1 MPGLTD
7 WFDVFKCGTHLDHSG
22 KWRTFTEAD
31 IDKAIASY
39 QSDSAP
45 IVVGH
50 PTLNAPAF
58 GWIQQF
64 RRQGPTLQARA
75 SRVADEFAD
84 LVKRGL
90 YKNRSISFNS
100 DGTFRHV
107 GFLGAAAPAVKGL
120 EDIQFAD
127 KGEFITMDTAE
138 TVQTEQAAA
147 QEQAEEV
154 QTVDKAE
161 NVQHEAAADVVPQSS
176 RADAAPKA
184 EPEVSLSDLESQQKQ
199 FQDTVKALESRIKVL
214 ENDLNAAQEKNRQA
228 EFAAYADELIREGRL
243 HPVAKTPLLN
253 TMESMFASDQANF
266 ASPENSVLNSFKSF
280 LNMALPKNPNLF
292 IGFAAPSDDC
302 GHSAEML
309 TPREAAIKA
318 RGLVEEQAAKG
329 YCLDLGRAVRM
340 VMEGGR

>member
-7 WFDVFKCGTHLDHSG
+7 WFDVFRCGTHLDHSG
-22 KWRTFTEAD
+22 KWRTFTESD

-39 QSDSAP
+39 KSDSAP

-64 RRQGPTLQARA
+64 RRQGSTLQARA

-107 GFLGAAAPAVKGL
+107 GFLGAGAPAVKGL

-127 KGEFITMDTAE
+127 KGDFITMDTAK
-138 TVQTEQAAA
+138 TVQAEQAAA
-147 QEQAEEV
+147 QERAEGVQVEPEAEVKTAESEAEV
-154 QTVDKAE
+154 Q
-161 NVQHEAAADVVPQSS
+161 SL
-176 RADAAPKA
+176 RADAAQKA
-184 EPEVSLSDLESQQKQ
+184 EPEVSLSNLESQQKQ
-199 FQDTVKALESRIKVL
+199 FQETVKKLESHIKSL
-214 ENDLNAAQEKNRQA
+214 ENALNVEQEKNRKV
-228 EFAAYADELIREGRL
+228 EFAAYADELIRKGRL
-243 HPVAKTPLLN
+243 NPVAKAALIS
-253 TMESMFASDQANF
+253 TMESLFVSDQANF
-266 ASPENSVLNSFKSF
+266 ASPENSVLNQFKGL
-280 LNMALPKNPNLF
+280 LNLVLPENATLYINY
-292 IGFAAPSDDC
+292 AAPSDDC
-302 GHSAEML
+302 CHSAESL
-309 TPREAAIKA
+309 TPREVAIKA
-318 RGLVEEQAAKG
+318 RCLVDEQAAKG
-329 YCLDLGRAVRM
+329 CCLDLGRAVRM

>member
-7 WFDVFKCGTHLDHSG
+7 WFDVFRCGTHLDHSG

-31 IDKAIASY
+31 IDRAIANY
-39 QSDSAP
+39 QSNSAP
-45 IVVGH
+45 VVVGH
-50 PTLNAPAF
+50 PNLNTPAF

-64 RRQGPTLQARA
+64 RRQGPIVQARC

-127 KGEFITMDTAE
+127 KGEFYTMDTAE
-138 TVQTEQAAA
+138 TVQAEQAAA

-154 QTVDKAE
+154 QVEPEAE
-161 NVQHEAAADVVPQSS
+161 VKTAESEAEVQSS
-176 RADAAPKA
+176 CADAAQKT

-199 FQDTVKALESRIKVL
+199 FQETVKKLESHIKSL
-214 ENDLNAAQEKNRQA
+214 ENALNVEQEKNRKV
-228 EFAAYADELIREGRL
+228 EFAAYADELIRKGRL
-243 HPVAKTPLLN
+243 NPVAKAPLIS
-253 TMESMFASDQANF
+253 TMESLFVSDQANF
-266 ASPENSVLNSFKSF
+266 ASPENSVLNQFKGL
-280 LNMALPKNPNLF
+280 LNLVLPENATLYINY
-292 IGFAAPSDDC
+292 AAPSDDC
-302 GHSAEML
+302 CHSAELL
-309 TPREAAIKA
+309 TPGEVAIKA
-318 RGLVEEQAAKG
+318 RCLVDEQAAKG
-329 YCLDLGRAVRM
+329 CCLDLGRAVRM

>member
-7 WFDVFKCGTHLDHSG
+7 WFDVFRCGTHLDHSG

-75 SRVADEFAD
+75 SRVVDEFAD

-138 TVQTEQAAA
+138 TVQAEQAAA

-154 QTVDKAE
+154 QAETESQAAENKAE
-161 NVQHEAAADVVPQSS
+161 EQSS
-176 RADAAPKA
+176 RADAAPKT

-199 FQDTVKALESRIKVL
+199 FQETVKKLESHIKSL
-214 ENDLNAAQEKNRQA
+214 KNALNVEQEKNRKV
-228 EFAAYADELIREGRL
+228 EFAAYADELIRKGRL
-243 HPVAKTPLLN
+243 NPVAKAPLIS
-253 TMESMFASDQANF
+253 TMESLFVSDQANF
-266 ASPENSVLNSFKSF
+266 ASPENSVLNQFKEL
-280 LNMALPKNPNLF
+280 LNLVLPENATLYINY
-292 IGFAAPSDDC
+292 AAPSEDC
-302 GHSAEML
+302 GHSVEVL
-309 TPREAAIKA
+309 TPREVAVKA
-318 RGLVEEQAAKG
+318 RGLVDEQAAKG

>member
-7 WFDVFKCGTHLDHSG
+7 WFDVFRCGTHLDHSG

-31 IDKAIASY
+31 IDKAIANY

-138 TVQTEQAAA
+138 PVQTEQAAA
-147 QEQAEEV
+147 QEHTEEV
-154 QTVDKAE
+154 QVEPKAE
-161 NVQHEAAADVVPQSS
+161 GQAAENKAEVQSS
-176 RADAAPKA
+176 RADAAPKS

-243 HPVAKTPLLN
+243 NPVAKAPLLN
-253 TMESMFASDQANF
+253 TMEGMFASDQANF
-266 ASPENSVLNSFKSF
+266 AAPENSVLNSFKSF
-280 LNMALPKNPNLF
+280 LNVALPRNAALYAD
-292 IGFAAPSDDC
+292 FAASSGKGC
-302 GHSAEML
+302 SVEAL
-309 TPREAAIKA
+309 TPREVAAKA
-318 RGLVEEQAAKG
+318 RGLVDEQAAKG
-329 YCLDLGRAVRM
+329 CCLDLGRAVRM

>member
-7 WFDVFKCGTHLDHSG
+7 WFDVFRCGTHLDHSG

-64 RRQGPTLQARA
+64 RRQGSTLQARA

-127 KGEFITMDTAE
+127 KGEFYTMDTTE
-138 TVQTEQAAA
+138 NVQTDQAAA
-147 QEQAEEV
+147 QEQAVEAQAEEV
-154 QTVDKAE
+154 KKA
-161 NVQHEAAADVVPQSS
+161 QPEAAADVAPQSS
-176 RADAAPKA
+176 RADAAPKS

-243 HPVAKTPLLN
+243 NPVAKAPLLN
-253 TMESMFASDQANF
+253 TMEGMFASDQANF

-280 LNMALPKNPNLF
+280 LNMALPKNPVLF
-292 IGFAAPSDDC
+292 TGFAAPCEESY
-302 GHSAEML
+302 SVESL
-309 TPREAAIKA
+309 TPREIAIKA

>member
-7 WFDVFKCGTHLDHSG
+7 WFDVFRCGTHLDHSG
-22 KWRTFTEAD
+22 KWRTFSEAD
-31 IDKAIASY
+31 IDKAIANY

-64 RRQGPTLQARA
+64 RRQGPTLQARC

-127 KGEFITMDTAE
+127 KGEFITMDTVE
-138 TVQTEQAAA
+138 TVQAEQAAA
-147 QEQAEEV
+147 QEQAKEV
-154 QTVDKAE
+154 QVEPEAE
-161 NVQHEAAADVVPQSS
+161 VKTAESEAEVQSS
-176 RADAAPKA
+176 RADAAQKT

-199 FQDTVKALESRIKVL
+199 FQETVKKL
-214 ENDLNAAQEKNRQA
+214 ENHIKSLENALNVEQEKNRKV

-243 HPVAKTPLLN
+243 NPVAKAPLVC
-253 TMESMFASDQANF
+253 TMEGMFASDQANF
-266 ASPENSVLNSFKSF
+266 AAPENSVLNSFKSF
-280 LNMALPKNPNLF
+280 LNIALPKNPSLF
-292 IGFAAPSDDC
+292 TGFAAPSGEYYSVESLSPGDV
-302 GHSAEML
+302 
-309 TPREAAIKA
+309 AIKA
-318 RGLVEEQAAKG
+318 RELIEKQAAKG
-329 YCLDLGRAVRM
+329 CCLDLGRAVRM

>member
-7 WFDVFKCGTHLDHSG
+7 WFDVFRCGTHLDHSG

-127 KGEFITMDTAE
+127 KGEFYTMDTTE
-138 TVQTEQAAA
+138 NVQTDQAAA
-147 QEQAEEV
+147 QEQAVEAQAEEV
-154 QTVDKAE
+154 KKA
-161 NVQHEAAADVVPQSS
+161 QPEATADVAPQSS
-176 RADAAPKA
+176 RADAELKVEPK
-184 EPEVSLSDLESQQKQ
+184 VSLSDLEGQQKQ

-214 ENDLNAAQEKNRQA
+214 ENDLNTAQAKNRKV
-228 EFAAYADELIREGRL
+228 EFAAYADDLIREGRL
-243 HPVAKTPLLN
+243 NPVAKATLIN
-253 TMESMFASDQANF
+253 IMEGMFTSDQANF
-266 ASPENSVLNSFKSF
+266 ASPENSVLNSFKGF
-280 LNMALPKNPNLF
+280 LNIALPKNAALYVD
-292 IGFAAPSDDC
+292 FAA
-302 GHSAEML
+302 HSGQRSAQSL
-309 TPREAAIKA
+309 TPREVAAKA
-318 RGLVEEQAAKG
+318 RGLMEEQAAQG
-329 YCLDLGRAVRM
+329 CRLDLGQAVCM
-340 VMEGGR
+340 VVEGGR

>member
-7 WFDVFKCGTHLDHSG
+7 WFDVFRCGTHLDHSG

-64 RRQGPTLQARA
+64 RRQGPTLQARC

-154 QTVDKAE
+154 QVESEVEAKTAE
-161 NVQHEAAADVVPQSS
+161 SEAEVQSS
-176 RADAAPKA
+176 RADAAPKT
-184 EPEVSLSDLESQQKQ
+184 ESEVSLSDLESQQKQ
-199 FQDTVKALESRIKVL
+199 FQETVKKLESHIKSL
-214 ENDLNAAQEKNRQA
+214 ENALNVEQEKNRKA

-243 HPVAKTPLLN
+243 NPVAKTPLVC
-253 TMESMFASDQANF
+253 TMEGLFASDQANF
-266 ASPENSVLNSFKSF
+266 AAPENSVLNSFKSF
-280 LNMALPKNPNLF
+280 LNIALPRNPNLF
-292 IGFAAPSDDC
+292 IGFAAPSEDC
-302 GHSAEML
+302 GHSVEML
-309 TPREAAIKA
+309 TPREVAIKA
-318 RGLVEEQAAKG
+318 RGLVDEQAAKG
-329 YCLDLGRAVRM
+329 CCLDLGRAVRM

>member
-7 WFDVFKCGTHLDHSG
+7 WFDVFRCGTHLDHSG

-64 RRQGPTLQARA
+64 RRQGPTLQARC

-138 TVQTEQAAA
+138 TVQTEQAVA

-154 QTVDKAE
+154 QVEPEAE
-161 NVQHEAAADVVPQSS
+161 AKTAESEAEMQSS
-176 RADAAPKA
+176 RADAAPKT

-199 FQDTVKALESRIKVL
+199 FQDTVKKLESQIKSL
-214 ENDLNAAQEKNRQA
+214 ENALNVEQEKNRKA

-243 HPVAKTPLLN
+243 NPVAKTPLVC
-253 TMESMFASDQANF
+253 TMEGLFASDRANF
-266 ASPENSVLNSFKSF
+266 AAPENSVLNSFKSF
-280 LNMALPKNPNLF
+280 LNIALPRNPSLF

-309 TPREAAIKA
+309 TPREVAIKA
-318 RGLVEEQAAKG
+318 RGLVDEQAAKG
-329 YCLDLGRAVRM
+329 CCLDLGRAVRM

>member
-7 WFDVFKCGTHLDHSG
+7 WFDVFRCGTHLDHSG

-31 IDKAIASY
+31 IDRAIANY
-39 QSDSAP
+39 QSNSAP
-45 IVVGH
+45 VVVGH
-50 PTLNAPAF
+50 PNLNTPAF

-64 RRQGPTLQARA
+64 RRQGPIVQARC

-154 QTVDKAE
+154 QVEPEAE
-161 NVQHEAAADVVPQSS
+161 VKTAESEAEVQSS
-176 RADAAPKA
+176 RADAAPKT

-199 FQDTVKALESRIKVL
+199 FQETVKKLESHIKSL
-214 ENDLNAAQEKNRQA
+214 ENALNVEQEKNRKV
-228 EFAAYADELIREGRL
+228 EFAAYADELIRKGRL
-243 HPVAKTPLLN
+243 NPVAKAPLIS
-253 TMESMFASDQANF
+253 TMESLFVSDQANF
-266 ASPENSVLNSFKSF
+266 ASPENSVLNQFKEL
-280 LNMALPKNPNLF
+280 LNLVLPENATLYINY
-292 IGFAAPSDDC
+292 AAPSEDC
-302 GHSAEML
+302 GHSVEVLAPGEV
-309 TPREAAIKA
+309 AIKA
-318 RGLVEEQAAKG
+318 RGLVDEQAAKG

>member
-7 WFDVFKCGTHLDHSG
+7 WFDVFRCGTHLDHSG
-22 KWRTFTEAD
+22 KWRTFSEAD

-50 PTLNAPAF
+50 PTLNAQAF

-64 RRQGPTLQARA
+64 RRQGPTLQARC

-154 QTVDKAE
+154 QVEPEAEAKTAE
-161 NVQHEAAADVVPQSS
+161 NEAEMQSS
-176 RADAAPKA
+176 RADAAPKT
-184 EPEVSLSDLESQQKQ
+184 ESEVSLSDLESQQKQ
-199 FQDTVKALESRIKVL
+199 FQETVKKLESHIKSL
-214 ENDLNAAQEKNRQA
+214 ENALNVEQEKNRKA

-243 HPVAKTPLLN
+243 NPVAKTPLVC
-253 TMESMFASDQANF
+253 TMEGLFASDQANF
-266 ASPENSVLNSFKSF
+266 AAPENSVLNSFKSF
-280 LNMALPKNPNLF
+280 LNIALPRNPNLF
-292 IGFAAPSDDC
+292 IGFAAPSEDC
-302 GHSAEML
+302 GHSVEML
-309 TPREAAIKA
+309 TPREVAIKA
-318 RGLVEEQAAKG
+318 RGLVDEQAAKG
-329 YCLDLGRAVRM
+329 CCLDLGRAVRM

>member
-7 WFDVFKCGTHLDHSG
+7 WFDVFRCGTHLDHSG
-22 KWRTFTEAD
+22 KWRTFTESD

-39 QSDSAP
+39 KSDSAP

-64 RRQGPTLQARA
+64 RRQGSTLQARA

-127 KGEFITMDTAE
+127 KGDFITMDTAK
-138 TVQTEQAAA
+138 TVQAEQAAA
-147 QEQAEEV
+147 QERAEGVQVEPEAEVKTAESEAEV
-154 QTVDKAE
+154 Q
-161 NVQHEAAADVVPQSS
+161 SL
-176 RADAAPKA
+176 RADAAQKA
-184 EPEVSLSDLESQQKQ
+184 EPEVSLSNLESQQKQ
-199 FQDTVKALESRIKVL
+199 FQETVKKLESHIKSL
-214 ENDLNAAQEKNRQA
+214 ENALNVEQEKNRKV
-228 EFAAYADELIREGRL
+228 EFAAYADELIRKGRL
-243 HPVAKTPLLN
+243 NPVAKAALIS
-253 TMESMFASDQANF
+253 TMESLFVSDQANF
-266 ASPENSVLNSFKSF
+266 ASPENSVLNQFKGL
-280 LNMALPKNPNLF
+280 LNLVLPENATLYINY
-292 IGFAAPSDDC
+292 AAPSDDC
-302 GHSAEML
+302 CHSAESL
-309 TPREAAIKA
+309 TPREVAIKA
-318 RGLVEEQAAKG
+318 RCLVDEQAAKG
-329 YCLDLGRAVRM
+329 CCLDLGRAVRM

>member
-7 WFDVFKCGTHLDHSG
+7 WFDVFRCGTHLDHSG
-22 KWRTFTEAD
+22 KWRTFTETD

-39 QSDSAP
+39 KSDSAP

-154 QTVDKAE
+154 QAETEGQAAENKAE
-161 NVQHEAAADVVPQSS
+161 EQSS
-176 RADAAPKA
+176 RADAAQKT
-184 EPEVSLSDLESQQKQ
+184 EPEVSLSNLESQQKQ
-199 FQDTVKALESRIKVL
+199 FQETVKKLESHIKSL
-214 ENDLNAAQEKNRQA
+214 ENALNVEQEKNRKV
-228 EFAAYADELIREGRL
+228 EFAAYADELIRKGRL
-243 HPVAKTPLLN
+243 NPVAKAPLIS
-253 TMESMFASDQANF
+253 TMESLFVSDQANF
-266 ASPENSVLNSFKSF
+266 ASPENSVLNQFKGL
-280 LNMALPKNPNLF
+280 LNLVLPENATLYINY
-292 IGFAAPSDDC
+292 AATSDDC
-302 GHSAEML
+302 CHSAESL
-309 TPREAAIKA
+309 TPGEVAIKA
-318 RGLVEEQAAKG
+318 RCLVDEQAAKG
-329 YCLDLGRAVRM
+329 CCLDLGRAVRM

>member
-7 WFDVFKCGTHLDHSG
+7 WFDVFRCGTHLDHSG
-22 KWRTFTEAD
+22 KWRTFSEAD

-64 RRQGPTLQARA
+64 RRQGPTLQARC

-84 LVKRGL
+84 LVKHGL

-154 QTVDKAE
+154 QVEPEAEAKTAE
-161 NVQHEAAADVVPQSS
+161 NEAEMQSS
-176 RADAAPKA
+176 RADAAPKT
-184 EPEVSLSDLESQQKQ
+184 ESEVSLSDLESQQKQ
-199 FQDTVKALESRIKVL
+199 FQEKVKKLESHIKSL
-214 ENDLNAAQEKNRQA
+214 ENALNVEQEKNRKA

-243 HPVAKTPLLN
+243 NPVAKTPLVC
-253 TMESMFASDQANF
+253 TMEGLFASDQANF
-266 ASPENSVLNSFKSF
+266 AAPENSVLNSFKSF
-280 LNMALPKNPNLF
+280 LNIALPRNPNLF
-292 IGFAAPSDDC
+292 IGFAAPSEDC
-302 GHSAEML
+302 GHSVEML
-309 TPREAAIKA
+309 TPREVAIKA
-318 RGLVEEQAAKG
+318 RGLVDEQAAKG
-329 YCLDLGRAVRM
+329 CCLDLGRAVRM

>member
-7 WFDVFKCGTHLDHSG
+7 WFDVFRCGTHLDHSG

-31 IDKAIASY
+31 IDRAIANY
-39 QSDSAP
+39 QSNSAP
-45 IVVGH
+45 VVVGH
-50 PTLNAPAF
+50 PNLNTPAF

-64 RRQGPTLQARA
+64 RRQGPIVQARC

-127 KGEFITMDTAE
+127 KGEFYTMDTAE
-138 TVQTEQAAA
+138 TVQAEQAAA

-154 QTVDKAE
+154 QVEPEAE
-161 NVQHEAAADVVPQSS
+161 VKTAESEAEVQSS
-176 RADAAPKA
+176 CADAAQKT

-199 FQDTVKALESRIKVL
+199 FQETVKKLESHIKSL
-214 ENDLNAAQEKNRQA
+214 ENALNVEQEKNRKV
-228 EFAAYADELIREGRL
+228 EFAAYADELIRKGRL
-243 HPVAKTPLLN
+243 NPVAKAPLIS
-253 TMESMFASDQANF
+253 TMESLFVSDQANF
-266 ASPENSVLNSFKSF
+266 ASPENSVLNQFKGL
-280 LNMALPKNPNLF
+280 LNLVLPENATLYINY
-292 IGFAAPSDDC
+292 AAPSDDC
-302 GHSAEML
+302 CHSAELL
-309 TPREAAIKA
+309 TPREVAIKA
-318 RGLVEEQAAKG
+318 RCLVDEQAAKG
-329 YCLDLGRAVRM
+329 CCLDLGRAVRM

>member
-7 WFDVFKCGTHLDHSG
+7 WFDVFRCGTHLDHSG
-22 KWRTFTEAD
+22 KWRTFTESD

-127 KGEFITMDTAE
+127 KGDFITMDTAE
-138 TVQTEQAAA
+138 TVQAEQAAA

-154 QTVDKAE
+154 QAETEGQTAENKAE
-161 NVQHEAAADVVPQSS
+161 EQSS
-176 RADAAPKA
+176 RADAAPKT
-184 EPEVSLSDLESQQKQ
+184 EPEVSLSNLESQQKQ
-199 FQDTVKALESRIKVL
+199 FQETVKKLESHIKSL
-214 ENDLNAAQEKNRQA
+214 ENALNVEQEKNRKV
-228 EFAAYADELIREGRL
+228 EFAAYADELIRKGRL
-243 HPVAKTPLLN
+243 NPVAKAPLIS
-253 TMESMFASDQANF
+253 TMESLFVSDQANF
-266 ASPENSVLNSFKSF
+266 ASPENSVLNQFKGL
-280 LNMALPKNPNLF
+280 LNLVLPENATLYINY
-292 IGFAAPSDDC
+292 AAPSDDC
-302 GHSAEML
+302 CHSAESL
-309 TPREAAIKA
+309 TPGEVAIKA
-318 RGLVEEQAAKG
+318 RCLVDEQAAKG
-329 YCLDLGRAVRM
+329 CCLDLGRAVRM

>member
-7 WFDVFKCGTHLDHSG
+7 WFDVFRCGTHLDHSG

-64 RRQGPTLQARA
+64 RRQGSTLQARA

-154 QTVDKAE
+154 QAETEGQTAENKAE
-161 NVQHEAAADVVPQSS
+161 EQSS
-176 RADAAPKA
+176 RADAAPKT
-184 EPEVSLSDLESQQKQ
+184 EPEVSLSNLESQQKQ
-199 FQDTVKALESRIKVL
+199 FQETVKKLESHIKSL
-214 ENDLNAAQEKNRQA
+214 ENALNVEQEKNRKV
-228 EFAAYADELIREGRL
+228 EFAAYADELIRKGRL
-243 HPVAKTPLLN
+243 NPVAKAPLIS
-253 TMESMFASDQANF
+253 TMESLFVSDQANF
-266 ASPENSVLNSFKSF
+266 ASPENSVLNQFKGL
-280 LNMALPKNPNLF
+280 LNLVLPENATLYINY
-292 IGFAAPSDDC
+292 AAPSDDC
-302 GHSAEML
+302 CHSAESL
-309 TPREAAIKA
+309 TPGEVAIKA
-318 RGLVEEQAAKG
+318 RCLVDEQAAKG
-329 YCLDLGRAVRM
+329 CCLDLGRAVRM

>member
-7 WFDVFKCGTHLDHSG
+7 WFDVFRCGTHLDHSG

-64 RRQGPTLQARA
+64 RRQGPTLQARC

-154 QTVDKAE
+154 QVEPKAE
-161 NVQHEAAADVVPQSS
+161 AKTAESEAEQQSS
-176 RADAAPKA
+176 CADAEFKT

-199 FQDTVKALESRIKVL
+199 FQETVKKLESQIKSL
-214 ENDLNAAQEKNRQA
+214 ENALNVEQEKNRKA
-228 EFAAYADELIREGRL
+228 EFAAYADELIRKGRL
-243 HPVAKTPLLN
+243 NPVAKAPLIS
-253 TMESMFASDQANF
+253 TMESLFVSDQANF
-266 ASPENSVLNSFKSF
+266 ASPENSVLNQFKGL
-280 LNMALPKNPNLF
+280 LNLVLPENATLYINY
-292 IGFAAPSDDC
+292 AAPSEEC
-302 GHSAEML
+302 CASAEML
-309 TPREAAIKA
+309 TPREVAIKA
-318 RGLVEEQAAKG
+318 RGLVDEQAAKG
-329 YCLDLGRAVRM
+329 CCLDLGRAVRM

>member
-7 WFDVFKCGTHLDHSG
+7 WFDVFRCGTHLDHSG
-22 KWRTFTEAD
+22 KWRTFTESD

-39 QSDSAP
+39 KSDSAP

-64 RRQGPTLQARA
+64 RRQGSTLQARA

-90 YKNRSISFNS
+90 YRNRSISFNS

-127 KGEFITMDTAE
+127 KGDFITMDTAE
-138 TVQTEQAAA
+138 TVQAEQAAA

-154 QTVDKAE
+154 QVEPEAE
-161 NVQHEAAADVVPQSS
+161 VKTAESEAEVQSL
-176 RADAAPKA
+176 RADAAQKT

-199 FQDTVKALESRIKVL
+199 FQETVKKLESHIKSL
-214 ENDLNAAQEKNRQA
+214 ENALNVEQEKSRKI
-228 EFAAYADELIREGRL
+228 EFAAYADELIRKGRL
-243 HPVAKTPLLN
+243 NPVAKSPLIS
-253 TMESMFASDQANF
+253 TMERLFVSDQANF
-266 ASPENSVLNSFKSF
+266 ASPESSVLNQFKGL
-280 LNMALPKNPNLF
+280 LNLVLPENATLYINY
-292 IGFAAPSDDC
+292 AAPSDDC
-302 GHSAEML
+302 CHSAESL
-309 TPREAAIKA
+309 TPGEVAIKA
-318 RGLVEEQAAKG
+318 RCLVDEQAAKG
-329 YCLDLGRAVRM
+329 CCLDLGRAVRM

>member
-7 WFDVFKCGTHLDHSG
+7 WFDVFRCGTHLDHSG

-154 QTVDKAE
+154 QAETEGQAAENKAE
-161 NVQHEAAADVVPQSS
+161 EQSS
-176 RADAAPKA
+176 RADAAPKT

-199 FQDTVKALESRIKVL
+199 FQETVKKLESHIKSL
-214 ENDLNAAQEKNRQA
+214 ENALNVEQEKNRKV
-228 EFAAYADELIREGRL
+228 EFAAYADELIRKGRL
-243 HPVAKTPLLN
+243 NPVAKAPLIS
-253 TMESMFASDQANF
+253 TMESLFVSDQANF
-266 ASPENSVLNSFKSF
+266 ASPENSVLNQFKGL
-280 LNMALPKNPNLF
+280 LNLVLPENATLYINY
-292 IGFAAPSDDC
+292 AAPSDDC
-302 GHSAEML
+302 CHSAESL
-309 TPREAAIKA
+309 TPGEVAIKA
-318 RGLVEEQAAKG
+318 RCLVDEQAAKG
-329 YCLDLGRAVRM
+329 CCLDLGRAVRM

>member
-7 WFDVFKCGTHLDHSG
+7 WFDVFRCGTHLDHSG
-22 KWRTFTEAD
+22 KWRTFSEAD
-31 IDKAIASY
+31 IDKAIANY
-39 QSDSAP
+39 QSDSVP

-64 RRQGPTLQARA
+64 RRQGSTLQARA

-127 KGEFITMDTAE
+127 KGDFITMDTAE
-138 TVQTEQAAA
+138 TVQAEQAAA

-154 QTVDKAE
+154 QVEPEAE
-161 NVQHEAAADVVPQSS
+161 VKTAESEAEVQSL
-176 RADAAPKA
+176 RADAAQKT
-184 EPEVSLSDLESQQKQ
+184 EPELSLSDLESQQKQ
-199 FQDTVKALESRIKVL
+199 FQETVKKLESHIKSL
-214 ENDLNAAQEKNRQA
+214 ESALNVEQEKNRKV
-228 EFAAYADELIREGRL
+228 EFAAYADELIRKGRL
-243 HPVAKTPLLN
+243 NPVAKAPLIN
-253 TMESMFASDQANF
+253 TMESLFVNDQANF
-266 ASPENSVLNSFKSF
+266 ASPENSVLNQFKGL
-280 LNMALPKNPNLF
+280 LNLVLPENSTLYINY
-292 IGFAAPSDDC
+292 AAPSDDC
-302 GHSAEML
+302 YHSAESL
-309 TPREAAIKA
+309 TPGEVAVKA
-318 RGLVEEQAAKG
+318 RFLVDEQAAKG
-329 YCLDLGRAVRM
+329 CCLDLGRAVRM

>member
-7 WFDVFKCGTHLDHSG
+7 WFDVFRCGTHLDHSG
-22 KWRTFTEAD
+22 KWRTFSEAD

-64 RRQGPTLQARA
+64 RRQGPTLQARC

-154 QTVDKAE
+154 QVEPEAE
-161 NVQHEAAADVVPQSS
+161 AKTAESEAEMQSS
-176 RADAAPKA
+176 RADAAQKA

-199 FQDTVKALESRIKVL
+199 FQETVKKLESQIKSL
-214 ENDLNAAQEKNRQA
+214 ENALNVEQEKNRKA

-243 HPVAKTPLLN
+243 NPVAKTPLVC
-253 TMESMFASDQANF
+253 TMEGLFASDQANF
-266 ASPENSVLNSFKSF
+266 AAPENSVLNSFKSF
-280 LNMALPKNPNLF
+280 LNIALPRNPNLF
-292 IGFAAPSDDC
+292 IGFAAPSEEC
-302 GHSAEML
+302 CASAEAL
-309 TPREAAIKA
+309 TPREVAIKA
-318 RGLVEEQAAKG
+318 RGLVDEQAAKG
-329 YCLDLGRAVRM
+329 CCLDLGRAVRM

>member
-7 WFDVFKCGTHLDHSG
+7 WFDVFRCGTHLDHSG

-154 QTVDKAE
+154 QAETEGQTAENKAE
-161 NVQHEAAADVVPQSS
+161 EQSS
-176 RADAAPKA
+176 RADAAPKT
-184 EPEVSLSDLESQQKQ
+184 EPEVSLSNLESQQKQ
-199 FQDTVKALESRIKVL
+199 FQETVKKLESHIKSL
-214 ENDLNAAQEKNRQA
+214 ENALNVEQEKNRKV
-228 EFAAYADELIREGRL
+228 EFAAYADELIRKGRL
-243 HPVAKTPLLN
+243 NPVAKAPLIS
-253 TMESMFASDQANF
+253 TMESLFVSDQANF
-266 ASPENSVLNSFKSF
+266 ASPENSVLNQFKGL
-280 LNMALPKNPNLF
+280 LNLVLPENATLYINY
-292 IGFAAPSDDC
+292 AAPSDDC
-302 GHSAEML
+302 CRSAESL
-309 TPREAAIKA
+309 TPGEVAIKA
-318 RGLVEEQAAKG
+318 RCLVDEQAAKG
-329 YCLDLGRAVRM
+329 CCLDLGRAVRM

>member
-7 WFDVFKCGTHLDHSG
+7 WFDVFRCGTHLDHSG
-22 KWRTFTEAD
+22 KWRTFSEAD

-64 RRQGPTLQARA
+64 RRQGPTLQARC

-154 QTVDKAE
+154 QVEPEAE
-161 NVQHEAAADVVPQSS
+161 AKTAESEAEMQSS
-176 RADAAPKA
+176 RADAAQKA

-199 FQDTVKALESRIKVL
+199 FQETVKKLESHIKSL
-214 ENDLNAAQEKNRQA
+214 ENALNVEQEKNRKA

-243 HPVAKTPLLN
+243 NPVAKTPLVC
-253 TMESMFASDQANF
+253 TMEGLFASDQANF
-266 ASPENSVLNSFKSF
+266 AAPENSVLNSFKSF
-280 LNMALPKNPNLF
+280 LNIALPRNPNLF
-292 IGFAAPSDDC
+292 IGFAAPSEDC
-302 GHSAEML
+302 GHSVEML
-309 TPREAAIKA
+309 TPREVAIKA
-318 RGLVEEQAAKG
+318 RGLVDEQAAKG
-329 YCLDLGRAVRM
+329 CCLDLGRAVRM

>member
-7 WFDVFKCGTHLDHSG
+7 WFDVFRCGTHLDHSG
-22 KWRTFTEAD
+22 KWRTFSEAD

-45 IVVGH
+45 IVVGP

-64 RRQGPTLQARA
+64 RRQGPTLQARC

-154 QTVDKAE
+154 QVEPEAEAKTAE
-161 NVQHEAAADVVPQSS
+161 NEAEMQSS
-176 RADAAPKA
+176 RADAAPKT
-184 EPEVSLSDLESQQKQ
+184 ESEVSLSDLESQQKQ
-199 FQDTVKALESRIKVL
+199 FQETVKKLESHIKSL
-214 ENDLNAAQEKNRQA
+214 ENALNVEQEKNRKA

-243 HPVAKTPLLN
+243 NPVAKTPLVC
-253 TMESMFASDQANF
+253 TMEGLFASDQANF
-266 ASPENSVLNSFKSF
+266 AAPENSVLNSFKSF
-280 LNMALPKNPNLF
+280 LNIALPRNPNLF
-292 IGFAAPSDDC
+292 IGFAAPSEDC
-302 GHSAEML
+302 GHSVEML
-309 TPREAAIKA
+309 TPREVAIKA
-318 RGLVEEQAAKG
+318 RGLVDEQAAKG
-329 YCLDLGRAVRM
+329 CCLDLGRAVRM

>member
-7 WFDVFKCGTHLDHSG
+7 WFDVFRCGTHLDHSG

-147 QEQAEEV
+147 QEHVEEV
-154 QTVDKAE
+154 QVEPEAE
-161 NVQHEAAADVVPQSS
+161 VKTAESEAEVQSS
-176 RADAAPKA
+176 RADAAPKT
-184 EPEVSLSDLESQQKQ
+184 EPEVSLSNLESQQKQ
-199 FQDTVKALESRIKVL
+199 FQETVKKLESHIKSL
-214 ENDLNAAQEKNRQA
+214 ENALNVEQEKNRKV
-228 EFAAYADELIREGRL
+228 EFAAYADELIRKGRL
-243 HPVAKTPLLN
+243 NPIAKSPLIS
-253 TMESMFASDQANF
+253 TMERLFVSDQANF
-266 ASPENSVLNSFKSF
+266 ASPENSVLNQFKGL
-280 LNMALPKNPNLF
+280 LNLVLPENATLYINY
-292 IGFAAPSDDC
+292 AAPSDDC
-302 GHSAEML
+302 CHSAESL
-309 TPREAAIKA
+309 TPGEVAIKA
-318 RGLVEEQAAKG
+318 RCLVDEQAAKG
-329 YCLDLGRAVRM
+329 CCLDLGRAVRM

>member
-7 WFDVFKCGTHLDHSG
+7 WFDVFRCGTHLDHSG

-64 RRQGPTLQARA
+64 RRQGSTLQARA

-127 KGEFITMDTAE
+127 KGDFITMDTAE
-138 TVQTEQAAA
+138 TVQAEQAVA

-154 QTVDKAE
+154 QVEPEAE
-161 NVQHEAAADVVPQSS
+161 VKTAESEAEVQSL
-176 RADAAPKA
+176 RADAAQKT

-199 FQDTVKALESRIKVL
+199 FQETVTKLESHIKSL
-214 ENDLNAAQEKNRQA
+214 ENALNVEQEKNRKV
-228 EFAAYADELIREGRL
+228 EFAAYADELIRKGRL
-243 HPVAKTPLLN
+243 NPVAKAPLIS
-253 TMESMFASDQANF
+253 TMESLFVSDQANF
-266 ASPENSVLNSFKSF
+266 ASPENSVLNQFKGL
-280 LNMALPKNPNLF
+280 LNLVLPENATLYINY
-292 IGFAAPSDDC
+292 AAPSDDC
-302 GHSAEML
+302 CYSAESL
-309 TPREAAIKA
+309 TPREVAIKA
-318 RGLVEEQAAKG
+318 RCLVDEQAAKG
-329 YCLDLGRAVRM
+329 CCLDLGRAVRM

>member
-7 WFDVFKCGTHLDHSG
+7 WFDVFRCGTHLDHSG

-75 SRVADEFAD
+75 SRVADEFAE

-154 QTVDKAE
+154 QAETEGQTAENKAE
-161 NVQHEAAADVVPQSS
+161 EQSS
-176 RADAAPKA
+176 RADAAPKT
-184 EPEVSLSDLESQQKQ
+184 EPEVPLSNLESQQKQ
-199 FQDTVKALESRIKVL
+199 LQETVKKLESHIKSL
-214 ENDLNAAQEKNRQA
+214 ENALNVEQEKNRKV
-228 EFAAYADELIREGRL
+228 EFAAYADELIRKGRL
-243 HPVAKTPLLN
+243 SPVAKAPLIS
-253 TMESMFASDQANF
+253 TMESLFVSDQANF
-266 ASPENSVLNSFKSF
+266 ASPENSVLNQFKGL
-280 LNMALPKNPNLF
+280 LNLVLPENATLYINY
-292 IGFAAPSDDC
+292 AAPSDDC
-302 GHSAEML
+302 CHSAESL
-309 TPREAAIKA
+309 TPREVAIKA
-318 RGLVEEQAAKG
+318 RCLVDEQAAKG
-329 YCLDLGRAVRM
+329 CCLDLGRAVRM

>member
-1 MPGLTD
+1 MPGLMD

-58 GWIQQF
+58 GWIQSF

-84 LVKRGL
+84 LVRRGL

-138 TVQTEQAAA
+138 TVQAEQAAA

-154 QTVDKAE
+154 QVEPKAE
-161 NVQHEAAADVVPQSS
+161 AQVADE
-176 RADAAPKA
+176 APKA
-184 EPEVSLSDLESQQKQ
+184 EPKVSLANFESQQKQ
-199 FQDTVKALESRIKVL
+199 VQDTIKGLESKIKDL
-214 ENDLNAAQEKNRQA
+214 ENALNIEQEKNRKV
-228 EFAAYADELIREGRL
+228 EFAAYADDLIRKGKL
-243 HPVAKTPLLN
+243 SPVAKEPLIQ
-253 TMESMFASDQANF
+253 TMEGMFASDQANF
-266 ASPENSVLNSFKSF
+266 AAPENSVLNRFKSF
-280 LNMALPKNPNLF
+280 LNLALPDNAALYAN
-292 IGFAAPSDDC
+292 FAAPSGDSC
-302 GHSAEML
+302 ASAESL
-309 TPREAAIKA
+309 TPRDIAAKA
-318 RGLVEEQAAKG
+318 RGLIEEQAAKG

>member
-7 WFDVFKCGTHLDHSG
+7 WFDVFRCGTHLDHSG
-22 KWRTFTEAD
+22 KWRTFSEAD

-39 QSDSAP
+39 QSNSAP

-64 RRQGPTLQARA
+64 RRQGPTLQARC

-154 QTVDKAE
+154 QVEPEAE
-161 NVQHEAAADVVPQSS
+161 AKTAKSEAEPQSS
-176 RADAAPKA
+176 RADAAQKT

-199 FQDTVKALESRIKVL
+199 FQETVKKLENQIKSLESA
-214 ENDLNAAQEKNRQA
+214 LNVEQEKNRKA

-243 HPVAKTPLLN
+243 NPVAKTPLVC
-253 TMESMFASDQANF
+253 TMEGLFASDQANF
-266 ASPENSVLNSFKSF
+266 AAPENSVLNSFKSF
-280 LNMALPKNPNLF
+280 LNIALPRNPNLF

-309 TPREAAIKA
+309 TPREVAIKA
-318 RGLVEEQAAKG
+318 RGLVDEQAAKG
-329 YCLDLGRAVRM
+329 CCLDLGRAVRM

>member
-7 WFDVFKCGTHLDHSG
+7 WFDVFRCGTHLDHSG

-31 IDKAIASY
+31 IDRAIANY
-39 QSDSAP
+39 QSNSAP
-45 IVVGH
+45 VVVGH
-50 PTLNAPAF
+50 PNLNTPAF

-64 RRQGPTLQARA
+64 RRQGPIVQARC

-127 KGEFITMDTAE
+127 KGDFITMDTAE
-138 TVQTEQAAA
+138 TVQAEQAAA

-154 QTVDKAE
+154 QVEPEAE
-161 NVQHEAAADVVPQSS
+161 VKTAESEAEVQSL
-176 RADAAPKA
+176 RADAAPKS

-214 ENDLNAAQEKNRQA
+214 ENDLNAAQERNRKA
-228 EFAAYADELIREGRL
+228 EFAAYADDLIREGRL
-243 HPVAKTPLLN
+243 NPVSKATLIN
-253 TMESMFASDQANF
+253 IMEGMFTSDQANF
-266 ASPENSVLNSFKSF
+266 ASPENSVLNSFKGF
-280 LNMALPKNPNLF
+280 LNIALPKNAALYVD
-292 IGFAAPSDDC
+292 FAA
-302 GHSAEML
+302 HSGQRSAQSL
-309 TPREAAIKA
+309 TPREVAAKA
-318 RGLVEEQAAKG
+318 RGLMEEQAAQG
-329 YCLDLGRAVRM
+329 CRLDLGQAVCM
-340 VMEGGR
+340 VVEGGR